1 MNMPK
6 LRLPSWILPVMCVF
20 MALGLLS
27 VGLWP
32 FNPFLKNEVHWLPSG
47 KGVAFG
53 EYGIAFSSG
62 SVLPPASRNPD
73 SICSLQIQVQPQFSY
88 FKGAGTILAFYTPEN
103 PLRFTLLQYRDALL
117 IRRSYF
123 NEKNEL
129 QTVESDLEHVFLN
142 TDPVTLTI
150 TSGSQGTSGY
160 RNGVAAGT
168 SSRQKFSCADLA
180 GQLVIGDSPIT
191 HNSWQGSVLDLAVYD
206 AHLTP
211 QQVALEYAQL
221 DSRSATL
228 SAQHSEA
235 QSAISHYPLTEGFG
249 NVVHNTALSGADL
262 SIPDRF
268 RTLYRGFLIPPW
280 EESADKLGIRDL
292 AINILGF
299 VPFGL
304 LAFAYF
310 RLHHD
315 NARALALTVL
325 AGFVITCTIEVL
337 QAFIPGRLSG
347 ILDIITNT
355 FGTYLGA
362 LLFRWQPIRNL
373 AAKFDFY
380 PAVNQ
385 SRRK

>member
-1 MNMPK
+1 M
-6 LRLPSWILPVMCVF
+6 
-20 MALGLLS
+20 
-27 VGLWP
+27 
-32 FNPFLKNEVHWLPSG
+32 
-47 KGVAFG
+47 
-53 EYGIAFSSG
+53 
-62 SVLPPASRNPD
+62 
-73 SICSLQIQVQPQFSY
+73 
-88 FKGAGTILAFYTPEN
+88 
-103 PLRFTLLQYRDALL
+103 
-117 IRRSYF
+117 
-123 NEKNEL
+123 
-129 QTVESDLEHVFLN
+129 
-142 TDPVTLTI
+142 
-150 TSGSQGTSGY
+150 
-160 RNGVAAGT
+160 
-168 SSRQKFSCADLA
+168 
-180 GQLVIGDSPIT
+180 
-191 HNSWQGSVLDLAVYD
+191 LDLAVYD

-235 QSAISHYPLTEGFG
+235 PSAISHYPFTEGFG

-385 SRRK
+385 PPAKITQATASLAVPLQPLLQCRHLYGRLETNHRAQSPRTHFQRPGWPAFGAL